1 MYWVGS
7 SPTLSVFQ
15 WKKEKSGNVGVTS
28 TSTATLATFGGWKEE
43 LGKRLVAT
51 QYPIQKDNWK
61 VFKVGCRRT
70 SKAHLKIHGDFKLF

>member
-28 TSTATLATFGGWKEE
+28 KPHLAYVRTSTSTLATFGGWKEA
-43 LGKRLVAT
+43 LRKRLVAT
-51 QYPIQKDNWK
+51 QYPIQKRQLES
-61 VFKVGCRRT
+61 V
-70 SKAHLKIHGDFKLF
+70 